1 MEIYKPKNDLIIES
15 LELLSREYPHLVFT
29 GRVSFEAYG
38 VIKPSDKDP
47 HDIDVLSDKFLDDS
61 TGILTPCTIAKS
73 DPQDVSDI
81 LALPNHVALDVYKPC
96 HDMEVKKFNVSK
108 RLLVLNKKSY
118 IDEWQITGSIVA
130 NFHIKIAHPRYAAK
144 AKLKYI
150 ASDLLR
156 LHNSNARKR
165 VWKHGKHLVAYLFWE
180 MT

>member
-1 MEIYKPKNDLIIES
+1 MDIYKPKNDLIIES

-73 DPQDVSDI
+73 DPQDVSAI

-108 RLLVLNKKSY
+108 RLL
-118 IDEWQITGSIVA
+118 IGSVVVD
-130 NFHIKIAHPRYAAK
+130 FDIKIAHPRYAAK

-180 MT
+180 MI